1 MNRLA
6 GKVAIITG
14 GGSGLGL
21 KTWNSSNYN
30 GFSTITILNAK
41 RGGKQKYMEYKYND
55 GYNQVDDFS
64 ADDLLL
70 CFFILNLPHC
80 S

>member
-1 MNRLA
+1 MKWFHP
-6 GKVAIITG
+6 GFE
-14 GGSGLGL
+14 SGFGL

-30 GFSTITILNAK
+30 GFSTITIYSRGFK